1 MTRKDKTNP
10 KPYMIPTTRETDIPP
25 ENPLREAP
33 TTKKFPDPH
42 PLRDG
47 EVSEPQLTNPSGKKA
62 KPVGEREE
70 IGKDTTPL

>member
-1 MTRKDKTNP
+1 MTRIDKTNP

-33 TTKKFPDPH
+33 TTKSPDPH
-42 PLRDG
+42 PLRDDK
-47 EVSEPQLTNPSGKKA
+47 VSEPQLTNPSGKKA